1 MSQQVNSPASGHR
14 QVSDRADGAGAHT
27 LSDGSADVAWKE
39 NVVGNARAGRVQ
51 NVSWGAIFAGVVTFL
66 AVVFLFSL
74 LTAAF
79 GLDGSGAGAAVVSI
93 IGVLLAF
100 FAAGGVAGSMAVR
113 GGLVHGFLT
122 WATSILATVLLV
134 VVLTLGTAGAVGGIL
149 GSVVGGLGAA
159 AGPSISK
166 VQPSDIPTPTAEQSK
181 QAQQAGQQAQQ
192 TAQQAAQATQTGA
205 TYGFFGLL
213 LGAVVASVGGL
224 LGSRSVYNRRNAKA
238 GDTTTSAT

>member
-1 MSQQVNSPASGHR
+1 MAQQTSSSPARG
-14 QVSDRADGAGAHT
+14 VAVVDGAHT
-27 LSDGSADVAWKE
+27 VGDNTSEVSWKD
-39 NVVGNARAGRVQ
+39 NVLGNARGGRIQ
-51 NVSWGAIFAGVVTFL
+51 NVSWGSIFAGVVTFL

-79 GLDGSGAGAAVVSI
+79 GLDGSGTGAAVVSI

-100 FAAGGVAGSMAVR
+100 FVAGGVAGSMAVR

-122 WATSILATVLLV
+122 WASAILATVLLV
-134 VVLTLGTAGAVGGIL
+134 LVLTLGTAGAVGGVL

-166 VQPSDIPTPTAEQSK
+166 ANPSDIPTPTASQSA
-181 QAQQAGQQAQQ
+181 QAQQAGDQAK
-192 TAQQAAQATQTGA
+192 QAAAQAADATQTGA

-213 LGAVVASVGGL
+213 LGGVVASVGGL
-224 LGSRSVYNRRNAKA
+224 LGSRSVNSRRAVTT
-238 GDTTTSAT
+238 GDTRTS

>member
-1 MSQQVNSPASGHR
+1 MSQQVSSSSLRNRGTG
-14 QVSDRADGAGAHT
+14 DGGDVAGAHT
-27 LSDGSADVAWKE
+27 VGDDTADVSWKE
-39 NVVGNARAGRVQ
+39 NVLGHAREGRVQ

-66 AVVFLFSL
+66 AVVFVFSL

-93 IGVLLAF
+93 IGVLLGF
-100 FAAGGVAGSMAVR
+100 FAAGGVAGATAVR

-122 WATSILATVLLV
+122 WATSILATVLFV
-134 VVLTLGTAGAVGGIL
+134 VVLTLGTAGAVGGVL

-166 VQPSDIPTPTAEQSK
+166 LKPSDVPTPSGQQSA

-192 TAQQAAQATQTGA
+192 TAQQAAGATKTGA
-205 TYGFFGLL
+205 TYGFLGLL
-213 LGAVVASVGGL
+213 LGGIVASVGGL
-224 LGSRSVYNRRNAKA
+224 LGSRSVNSRRTVKA
-238 GDTTTSAT
+238 GDSARTV

>member
-1 MSQQVNSPASGHR
+1 MAQQTGSRRKNNNRSISDDVEAGSHR
-14 QVSDRADGAGAHT
+14 VGSSNDVS
-27 LSDGSADVAWKE
+27 WKE
-39 NVVGNARAGRVQ
+39 NVLGNARGGRVQ

-79 GLDGSGAGAAVVSI
+79 GLDGSGTGAAVVSI
-93 IGVLLAF
+93 IGVLLGF
-100 FAAGGVAGSMAVR
+100 FAAGGVAGAMAVR

-122 WATSILATVLLV
+122 WATSVLAAVLLV
-134 VVLTLGTAGAVGGIL
+134 VILTLGTAGAVGGVL

-166 VQPSDIPTPTAEQSK
+166 VQPSDIPSPTGEQSA
-181 QAQQAGQQAQQ
+181 QAQQAGQQAKD
-192 TAQQAAQATQTGA
+192 TARQAADATRTGA

-213 LGAVVASVGGL
+213 LGAVVASLGGL
-224 LGSRSVYNRRNAKA
+224 LGSRSVNNRRTVRAS
-238 GDTTTSAT
+238 DTRTS

>member
-1 MSQQVNSPASGHR
+1 MSQQLSSPARKNGHS
-14 QVSDRADGAGAHT
+14 QVNDVETGSHRV
-27 LSDGSADVAWKE
+27 DGSAGVSWKE
-39 NVVGNARAGRVQ
+39 NVLGDARGGRVQ

-93 IGVLLAF
+93 IGVLLGF
-100 FAAGGVAGSMAVR
+100 FAAGGVAGAMAVR
-113 GGLVHGFLT
+113 GGLLHGFLT
-122 WATSILATVLLV
+122 WATSVLAAVLLV
-134 VVLTLGTAGAVGGIL
+134 VILTLGTAGAVGGVL

-166 VQPSDIPTPTAEQSK
+166 VQPSDIPTPTAQQSA
-181 QAQQAGQQAQQ
+181 QAQQAGQQAEQ
-192 TAQQAAQATQTGA
+192 TARQAAAATKTGA

-213 LGAVVASVGGL
+213 LGGIVAALGGL
-224 LGSRSVYNRRNAKA
+224 LGSRSVNSRRRVSSD
-238 GDTTTSAT
+238 DTARTV

>member
-1 MSQQVNSPASGHR
+1 MSQKTSSTSTR
-14 QVSDRADGAGAHT
+14 DRTVLDGTDTVGAHT
-27 LSDGSADVAWKE
+27 VGGGTSEVSWKD
-39 NVVGNARAGRVQ
+39 NVLGNARGGRVQ
-51 NVSWGAIFAGVVTFL
+51 NVSWGSIFAGVVTFL

-79 GLDGSGAGAAVVSI
+79 GLDGSGTGAAVVSI

-113 GGLVHGFLT
+113 GGLIHGFLT

-134 VVLTLGTAGAVGGIL
+134 LLLTLGTAGAVGGVL

-166 VQPSDIPTPTAEQSK
+166 VNPSDVPSPTAEQSA
-181 QAQQAGQQAQQ
+181 QAQQAGDQAKQ
-192 TAQQAAQATQTGA
+192 TAQQAADATQTGA

-224 LGSRSVYNRRNAKA
+224 LGSRSVNSRRTVKT
-238 GDTTTSAT
+238 GDTQAR

>member
-1 MSQQVNSPASGHR
+1 MSQHDLSSSRTAAAHE
-14 QVSDRADGAGAHT
+14 ADDNAGAHSVAAGT
-27 LSDGSADVAWKE
+27 TDVGWNE
-39 NVVGNARAGRVQ
+39 NVLGDARGGRVH

-66 AVVFLFSL
+66 AIVFLFSL

-79 GLDGSGAGAAVVSI
+79 GLDGSGTGAAVFSI
-93 IGVLLAF
+93 IGVLLGF
-100 FAAGGVAGSMAVR
+100 FAAGGVTGAMAVR
-113 GGLVHGFLT
+113 GGLIHGFLT
-122 WATSILATVLLV
+122 WAASVLSSVLLV
-134 VVLTLGTAGAVGGIL
+134 VILTLGTAGAVGGVL

-166 VQPSDIPTPTAEQSK
+166 VDPSSIPNPTDQQKA

-192 TAQQAAQATQTGA
+192 AGQQAAAATKTGA

-224 LGSRSVYNRRNAKA
+224 LGSRSVNNRRPT
-238 GDTTTSAT
+238 DTRTTARTV

>member
-1 MSQQVNSPASGHR
+1 MSQKHSAPARTDSR
-14 QVSDRADGAGAHT
+14 RVSDDLGTGSHT
-27 LSDGSADVAWKE
+27 VGGPTDVSWKE
-39 NVVGNARAGRVQ
+39 NVLGDARGGRVQ

-79 GLDGSGAGAAVVSI
+79 GLDGSGTGAAVVSI
-93 IGVLLAF
+93 IGVLLGF
-100 FAAGGVAGSMAVR
+100 FAAGGVAGAMAVR

-122 WATSILATVLLV
+122 WATSVLAAVLLV
-134 VVLTLGTAGAVGGIL
+134 VVLTLGTAGAIGGVL

-166 VQPSDIPTPTAEQSK
+166 VQPSDIPSPSAEQSA

-192 TAQQAAQATQTGA
+192 AAQQAADATKTGA

-213 LGAVVASVGGL
+213 LGGVVASVGGL
-224 LGSRSVYNRRNAKA
+224 LGSRSVNNRRHRSSDDAA
-238 GDTTTSAT
+238 RVA